1 MPLPTPPVVRQ
12 GKDVVLKIVADALS
26 GDLFQRFKLNLPPIV
41 AALPSEFPQLEVRT
55 EKVDLVFLLADG
67 SILHLEFQTQQ
78 RSSTLMRFA
87 RYNLAIADQHG
98 RQVYTVV
105 LYGAGIRSASKTLR
119 LGSLTFRVQ
128 NILIGRE
135 NGDAVLRRLHAKAV
149 RGEEFTPADRIDLIF
164 SPLMRQR
171 RVVAEVLLDAAR
183 LARNLPQDQQSLT
196 IGALLGL
203 AYNYV
208 NESVVAAIL
217 EDLSMPNPLATYF
230 DKQIAEHAQQL
241 ADLEQREQR
250 LAELEQREQRLA
262 DLEQRAQ
269 RLADLEQR
277 EQRLAELEQRAQRLA
292 ELEQRAQRLAEDKA
306 EEKRA
311 DVRAVLQAR
320 LGALPADIERR
331 IAMAGVEDLNA
342 LLPRAAIADSFDEL

>member
-1 MPLPTPPVVRQ
+1 MPLPTTPVVRQ

-87 RYNLAIADQHG
+87 RYNLTIAEQHG
-98 RQVYTVV
+98 RLVHTIV
-105 LYGAGIRSASKTLR
+105 LYGAGIRSAPKTLR

-149 RGEEFTPADRIDLIF
+149 RGEDFTPADRIDLIF

-208 NESVVAAIL
+208 SESVVAAIL
-217 EDLSMPNPLATYF
+217 EDLGMPNPLAVYF
-230 DKQIAEHAQQL
+230 DKQIAEY
-241 ADLEQREQR
+241 EQR
-250 LAELEQREQRLA
+250 LAEA
-262 DLEQRAQ
+262 RAE
-269 RLADLEQR
+269 AG
-277 EQRLAELEQRAQRLA
+277 AEAR
-292 ELEQRAQRLAEDKA
+292 A

-320 LGALPADIERR
+320 LGTLPADIERR
-331 IAMAGVEDLNA
+331 IATADVEDLNA
-342 LLPRAAIADSFDEL
+342 LLPRAAIADRFDEI